1 MTLKEHLNNQDRFA
15 RDAGMEI
22 TEIRQGYAV
31 AEMNVEEQHL
41 NAGGICQG
49 GAIFTLADFAFAAA
63 VNSLGNLAF
72 AINSTIYF
80 HNAAKLGMHLT
91 ATARVICNQPKLPTI
106 DVIVTAQ
113 DGTHIAT
120 LLSQG
125 YNKRIPNNY
134 SALE

>member
-1 MTLKEHLNNQDRFA
+1 MTLKDHLNDNDRFA
-15 RDAGMEI
+15 ANAGMAV
-22 TEIRQGYAV
+22 TEIKDGYAV
-31 AEMNVEEQHL
+31 AEMTVDERHL

-49 GAIFTLADFAFAAA
+49 GAIFTLADLAFAAA

-72 AINSTIYF
+72 AINSTIYY
-80 HNAAKLGMHLT
+80 HTAARLGMHLT
-91 ATARVICNQPKLPTI
+91 ATARVIGRQPKLPAI
-106 DVIVTAQ
+106 EVIVTAQ

-120 LLSQG
+120 FSAQG

>member
-1 MTLKEHLNNQDRFA
+1 MTLKEHLNNDDRFA
-15 RDAGMEI
+15 RNAGMAV
-22 TEIRQGYAV
+22 TEIREGYAV
-31 AEMNVEEQHL
+31 AEMIVEEGHL

-72 AINSTIYF
+72 AINSTIYY
-80 HNAAKLGMHLT
+80 HTAAKLGMHLT
-91 ATARVICNQPKLPTI
+91 ATARVIGNQPKLPTI
-106 DVIVTAQ
+106 EVIVTAQ

-120 LLSQG
+120 MSSQG
-125 YNKRIPNNY
+125 YNKRIPNSF